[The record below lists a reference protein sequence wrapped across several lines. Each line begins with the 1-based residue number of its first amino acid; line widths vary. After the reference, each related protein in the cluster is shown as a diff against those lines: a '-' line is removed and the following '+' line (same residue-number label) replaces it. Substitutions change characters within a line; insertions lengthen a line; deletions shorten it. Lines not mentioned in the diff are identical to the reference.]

1 MSTNTIGDLGNE
13 LMIID
18 KSLIASIRW
27 NKELGAKLKSLRG
40 KESMQSLAKRAG
52 CAYQLIQHLERGEYP
67 ESSPRNS
74 APTVSVE
81 KLEAICQELSIS
93 IEDFLE
99 CPLVKLPQKIKT
111 AA

>member
-27 NKELGAKLKSLRG
+27 NKELGAKLKTLRG

-99 CPLVKLPQKIKT
+99 CPLVKLPQKIQSV
-111 AA
+111 A

>member
-1 MSTNTIGDLGNE
+1 MSTNPIGELGNE

-27 NKELGAKLKSLRG
+27 NKELGKKLKILRD

-67 ESSPRNS
+67 QSSPRDS
-74 APTVSVE
+74 APTVSTE
-81 KLEAICQELSIS
+81 KLEAICQALSVS
-93 IEDFLE
+93 LEDFLG
-99 CPLVKLPQKIKT
+99 CPLVKLPQKIKDI
-111 AA
+111 A